1 MCGSEFSWFAR
12 FSRRYFHRITVTI
25 KMELPGILRKLHQR
39 NNGYSAPALNERLAI
54 MPTLAD
60 EEKI

>member
-1 MCGSEFSWFAR
+1 MRGSEFSWFER

-39 NNGYSAPALNERLAI
+39 KQRLFGAGSERKIGNN
-54 MPTLAD
+54 AD
-60 EEKI
+60 FGR